1 MELEELDHA
10 LDAFKESLNIQKMST
25 PRVSASENKILSIAA
40 LQSNIGCI
48 MPKRRDFYSAY
59 SIFEEV
65 LLVSFAPGLILTTVT

>member
-48 MPKRRDFYSAY
+48 MPKRRDF
-59 SIFEEV
+59 
-65 LLVSFAPGLILTTVT
+65 ILRIQFSRKFY